1 MRQRAGRHP
10 LRGACPLA
18 DGRAK
23 LGRQHVRRQ
32 GRGLRHRARPAQV
45 HWSVQ
50 LPPSVPRHGQPQAGL
65 SYQTR
70 KRAAGISAHGGQ
82 PEAGMEHACAAD
94 RARPH
99 LMAAY
104 RAWPARKYCQLPQ
117 MPILGELISAA
128 VSAGGLLQAGL
139 PDRCC
144 MQSSRCT
151 QKGSRPNVPIATAK
165 PQWTTIFGCWCE
177 HGKVSDVS
185 VLGNVSVKALYVRK
199 GPCNVLAPADGVPS

>member
-1 MRQRAGRHP
+1 MRQRAGWHP

-82 PEAGMEHACAAD
+82 PEADMEHACAAD
-94 RARPH
+94 RARPQ
-99 LMAAY
+99 LVAAY

-117 MPILGELISAA
+117 MPVLGKLISAA
-128 VSAGGLLQAGL
+128 VSAGGLLQVGS

-144 MQSSRCT
+144 MHSSWCT
-151 QKGSRPNVPIATAK
+151 KAESRSGISIATAV
-165 PQWTTIFGCWCE
+165 PQWTKICGC
-177 HGKVSDVS
+177 
-185 VLGNVSVKALYVRK
+185 
-199 GPCNVLAPADGVPS
+199 